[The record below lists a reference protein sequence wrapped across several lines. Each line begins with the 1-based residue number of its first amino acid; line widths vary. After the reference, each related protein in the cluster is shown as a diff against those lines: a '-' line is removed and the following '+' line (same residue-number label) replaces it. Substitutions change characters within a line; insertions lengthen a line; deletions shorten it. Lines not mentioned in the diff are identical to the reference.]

1 MPQNK
6 SHHYVPQVYMRLFA
20 RSGDN
25 RIGVFVIDR
34 RKFIPGAPIKG
45 QASRD
50 YFYGKDGR
58 TERALGDIE
67 GQVARIFGKVVRDR
81 RLPAAASQDHEWLIF
96 YLGMQ
101 HARTVG
107 AAEQHNEGSEK
118 VVKSILR
125 TKAKL
130 EGNSEM
136 VETLDRVRIGRT
148 NAVSELMGYT
158 AMGASLLADLKLVLI
173 ENGSAV
179 PFIASDTP
187 VVFHNR
193 LYEGQHISVTG
204 YANVALQLFLPL
216 GPRLA
221 LFGFDAAAYEVA
233 TDVREVVQLDDV
245 SDVTL
250 INDLQWESAHAVMLT
265 APETPEHLLQASAAA
280 WAAPRQRE
288 RTVFRETVVDQSD
301 HQLRIQHGS
310 GAAPSTVIL
319 DLSFVRCILP
329 PPEPLGV
336 WDIPPFRDVN
346 RVARVNSMFEEMELR
361 RAGPVAG

>member
-6 SHHYVPQVYMRLFA
+6 SHHYVPQMYMRLFA
-20 RSGDN
+20 REGDN

-45 QASRD
+45 QACRD

-67 GQVARIFGKVVRDR
+67 GHAARIFGVVVRDR
-81 RLPAAASQDHEWLIF
+81 QLPAACSQDHECLIF

-118 VVKSILR
+118 VAKSILR
-125 TKAKL
+125 TKAEL
-130 EGNSEM
+130 EGNSAI
-136 VETLDRVRIGRT
+136 VEALDRVRIRRT

-158 AMGASLLADLKLVLI
+158 TIGASLLADLKLVLV
-173 ENGSAV
+173 ENCSVV

-204 YANVALQLFLPL
+204 YANVGLQLFLPL

-233 TDVREVVQLDDV
+233 ADARGVVQLDDP
-245 SDVTL
+245 SDVEL
-250 INDLQWESAHAVMLT
+250 INDLQWEAAHAVLLT
-265 APETPEHLLQASAAA
+265 APEMPEPLLQASATA
-280 WAAPRQRE
+280 WAALRQRE
-288 RTVFRETVVDQSD
+288 RTIFREAVVEQSD
-301 HQLRIQHGS
+301 DEMRTRHGS
-310 GAAPSTVIL
+310 GAAPSAVTL

-329 PPEPLGV
+329 QPEPLGA
-336 WDIPPFRDVN
+336 WDIPPFREAD
-346 RVARVNSMFEEMELR
+346 RVARVDRMFEQMEL
-361 RAGPVAG
+361 